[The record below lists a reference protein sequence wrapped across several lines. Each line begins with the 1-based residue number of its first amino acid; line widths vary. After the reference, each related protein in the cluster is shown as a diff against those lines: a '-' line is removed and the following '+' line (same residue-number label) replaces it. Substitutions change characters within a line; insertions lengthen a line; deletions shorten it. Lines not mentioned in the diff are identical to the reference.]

1 VKLNRSRLSF
11 HNIFAGPSFRDIRL
25 VWFIEM
31 AGLPSSR
38 FEFMLHF
45 DLEKNRSGC

>member
-25 VWFIEM
+25 VWFIEPIPM
-31 AGLPSSR
+31 PSSR
-38 FEFMLHF
+38 FEFVLHF
-45 DLEKNRSGC
+45 DLEKNRVGC